1 MLVHVTLL
9 ETSYSTCFR
18 KRPFF
23 SGISSTCTLSLLNSS
38 CRVWGSSSGFPG
50 GACIRNCSDSRGS
63 FTGGF
68 AKSARQKGIKQSNRS
83 WDDIAKG
90 DLKYS
95 VPSLRAPTVVQHHQE
110 STRATPP
117 PGGYATS
124 HTFETSVPPSP
135 LHPEAPLIISSQ
147 EAISTEQKNHRPN
160 SCRDSARRLV
170 FPVCPAPTTAGSAKM
185 SEALAQHFWILP
197 RTNHGSKE
205 NV

>member
-68 AKSARQKGIKQSNRS
+68 AKSERQKGIKQSNRS

-90 DLKYS
+90 DLK
-95 VPSLRAPTVVQHHQE
+95 VFCSLSQSSH
-110 STRATPP
+110 SGATPP
-117 PGGYATS
+117 GEHLS
-124 HTFETSVPPSP
+124 HSSP
-135 LHPEAPLIISSQ
+135 RRLCYFPHVRD
-147 EAISTEQKNHRPN
+147 ISTSLSTTPRSTTNYIESGSHLYWAEESQAKFMPWFSSEACV
-160 SCRDSARRLV
+160 SCLSSSHHSRICQNEWS
-170 FPVCPAPTTAGSAKM
+170 PGSALLDP
-185 SEALAQHFWILP
+185 A
-197 RTNHGSKE
+197 
-205 NV
+205 